1 MRRGRCIALA
11 GIPDALAKHVLPPW
25 DETGTSGHHSAP
37 RPADEVALEH
47 FLVAKP
53 TKMDAVNGK
62 PTVVDPTLMVTDGPT
77 VPPTPSTGPPLRGG
91 GREVKVTTEAER
103 PAKFM
108 PTSYTAAV
116 KMTPPELWRG
126 VATLGQWRK
135 EEQNCGYRKGTP

>member
-1 MRRGRCIALA
+1 MYKYIFTLGDDCTVSIGMRIGGRSVGSRTQAGMRRGRCIALA

-37 RPADEVALEH
+37 RPADKVALER

-77 VPPTPSTGPPLRGG
+77 VPPTPSTGPPLWGG
-91 GREVKVTTEAER
+91 GREIKVTTEA
-103 PAKFM
+103 
-108 PTSYTAAV
+108 
-116 KMTPPELWRG
+116 
-126 VATLGQWRK
+126 
-135 EEQNCGYRKGTP
+135 